1 MTQTDPRS
9 SGRDKPRARENQAH
23 TPGPWTHKNGLVFR
37 TREEDLPELFY
48 ENDVATTT
56 GPSTDRRKA
65 NARRIVAAVN
75 ACEGIS
81 TEALED
87 GVVADLLAA
96 CKAVLDDWH
105 GKPSNFERKEPPYL
119 QQIRIAIAP
128 SPGPGR

>member
-1 MTQTDPRS
+1 MMTVEALIETINDDAEAHDYYRRQAAEA
-9 SGRDKPRARENQAH
+9 RACQ
-23 TPGPWTHKNGLVFR
+23 GL
-37 TREEDLPELFY
+37 
-48 ENDVATTT
+48 
-56 GPSTDRRKA
+56 
-65 NARRIVAAVN
+65 
-75 ACEGIS
+75 S